1 MSAGPGDAPAPQ
13 GRWVSDPAE
22 ALGLHRDV
30 VSDYAGLE
38 PVRWSQPWSRNS
50 VLVLTVLGSLLA
62 GFLLAAALRAGR
74 SAALEQ
80 DVRRA
85 ELVELIEQRREH
97 TERLAAQLERLRGD
111 VEAAEAKAAEGVPA
125 LQRRLAQLE
134 AAAGLTVL
142 RGPGVRLQLA
152 DAADPCATGRT
163 EDCQIQDTDL
173 QLAINGLFALGAE
186 AVAVNGERVIG
197 TTAVRSAGRSV
208 LVNYK
213 VLASPYVVE
222 AVGDPERLTERFR
235 DSEVARDFTVWK
247 DVYGLGFSIERVDE
261 LRLPA
266 YAGGLRLRTA
276 RPGAQAPTA
285 QDAGEAAA

>member
-1 MSAGPGDAPAPQ
+1 MSVPARR
-13 GRWVSDPAE
+13 GASGGDPAE
-22 ALGLHRDV
+22 ALGLHRLAM
-30 VSDYAGLE
+30 SDYEGVE
-38 PVRWSQPWSRNS
+38 PVRWSQPWSHNT
-50 VLVLTVLGSLLA
+50 VVALTVLGSLLA
-62 GFLLAAALRAGR
+62 GFLLSAALRAGR

-85 ELVELIEQRREH
+85 ELIELIEHRRAH
-97 TERLAAQLERLRGD
+97 TVRLSAQLETLRDD
-111 VEAAEAKAAEGVPA
+111 VAAAEAEAAEGVP
-125 LQRRLAQLE
+125 LLRRRLAELE
-134 AAAGLTVL
+134 AAAGLTAL
-142 RGPGVRLQLA
+142 RGPGLRVELA
-152 DAADPCATGRT
+152 DAGGTCPTGRP

-173 QLAINGLFALGAE
+173 QLTVNELFAGGAE

-222 AVGDPERLTERFR
+222 AVGDPERLLARFS

-247 DVYGLGFSIERVDE
+247 DVYELGFSTQRVDD

-266 YAGGLRLRTA
+266 YAGGLRLRAA
-276 RPGAQAPTA
+276 RPVGASAVG
-285 QDAGEAAA
+285 AGS

>member
-1 MSAGPGDAPAPQ
+1 MS
-13 GRWVSDPAE
+13 RRIEDPAGE

-30 VSDYAGLE
+30 ISDYEGVDS
-38 PVRWSQPWSRNS
+38 VRWSQPWSRNT
-50 VLVLTVLGSLLA
+50 VLILTVIGSLLA
-62 GFLLAAALRAGR
+62 GFLVSAALRAGR

-85 ELVELIEQRREH
+85 ELVQLIEQRREH
-97 TERLAAQLERLRGD
+97 TERLAAQLESLREE
-111 VEAAEAKAAEGVPA
+111 VEVAETKAAEGVPA
-125 LQRRLAQLE
+125 LRARLAQLE
-134 AAAGLTVL
+134 AASGLTAL
-142 RGPGVRLQLA
+142 RGPGVRIQLS
-152 DAADPCATGRT
+152 DAAKGCATGRT

-173 QLAINGLFALGAE
+173 QLTVNALFALGAE

-222 AVGDPERLTERFR
+222 AVGDPEGLAARFG
-235 DSEVARDFTVWK
+235 DSEVARDFAVWK
-247 DVYGLGFSIERVDE
+247 DVYGLGFAISPMDE

-266 YAGGLRLRTA
+266 YEGGLRLRNA
-276 RPGAQAPTA
+276 RP
-285 QDAGEAAA
+285 AASSGQVVTP